1 MTLSMP
7 ESDGSMDAVGEA
19 RRTADSPAVSRTS
32 SCPISRRA
40 AARVLR
46 AWNIGDLRKL
56 AKKRLPRA
64 IFDFFDGA
72 AADDITL
79 RENRSPF
86 ERVRLAPNTPR
97 GVESVGPAPSL
108 RGGRS
113 NLPIAVGPT
122 GGIGFGWPYADVG
135 VARAAAA
142 AGIPYTLSTMATA
155 SIERIAREA
164 GGRLWFQIYIFRD
177 PKMTMELVERARQS
191 GYEALMVTVDV
202 PVGGK
207 RE

>member
-1 MTLSMP
+1 IP
-7 ESDGSMDAVGEA
+7 
-19 RRTADSPAVSRTS
+19 
-32 SCPISRRA
+32 
-40 AARVLR
+40 
-46 AWNIGDLRKL
+46 
-56 AKKRLPRA
+56 LPRTRGPVGRVA
-64 IFDFFDGA
+64 IARKMPPGVDRADPSTTLLGA
-72 AADDITL
+72 
-79 RENRSPF
+79 
-86 ERVRLAPNTPR
+86 
-97 GVESVGPAPSL
+97 
-108 RGGRS
+108 RS

-164 GGRLWFQIYIFRD
+164 GGRLWFPIYIFRD
-177 PKMTMELVERARQS
+177 PQMTAALIERARQS